1 MAFIRT
7 RWLYLTGDIVA
18 AVQKLREIHAER
30 QALARHTAG
39 EVSLLLGKALKA
51 AGESD
56 EALVYLEE
64 AQKEFSAAGAS
75 TGSSRPWMPCSEI
88 KPAQRRAERPL
99 PPNST

>member
-1 MAFIRT
+1 M
-7 RWLYLTGDIVA
+7 A

-30 QALARHTAG
+30 EALARHTAG

-51 AGESD
+51 AGESA

-75 TGSSRPWMPCSEI
+75 DRVQQALDAVLEI
-88 KPAQRRAERPL
+88 KLAQRRAEAA
-99 PPNST
+99 SAEA